1 MTANHDD
8 ELAALRAQRLKQLQT
23 QLQQQASQ
31 QLEAEEQAHQQAAES
46 ANIDAILRRHLTS
59 DARARLTRIGL
70 VDPKRAN
77 AIKAD
82 LAAMFERG
90 SINTPM
96 SDTALKQVLAKLSK
110 SRSNASVR
118 RI

>member
-1 MTANHDD
+1 MTANQDD
-8 ELAALRAQRLKQLQT
+8 ELAALRAQRLKQLQD
-23 QLQQQASQ
+23 QLQQQANQ
-31 QLEAEEQAHQQAAES
+31 QLEAEEQAQKQAVQT
-46 ANIDAILRRHLTS
+46 ANVDAILRRHLSS

-70 VDPKRAN
+70 VEPQRAN

-82 LAAMFERG
+82 LAAMLEQG

-96 SDTALKQVLAKLSK
+96 SDAALKQVLAQLSK

>member
-31 QLEAEEQAHQQAAES
+31 QLEAEEQAQQQAAES
-46 ANIDAILRRHLTS
+46 ANIDAILRRHLS
-59 DARARLTRIGL
+59 PDARARLTRFGL

-77 AIKAD
+77 ALKAD
-82 LAAMFERG
+82 LAAMFEQG
-90 SINTPM
+90 SINSPM
-96 SDTALKQVLAKLSK
+96 SDTALKQVLAQLSK

>member
-1 MTANHDD
+1 MTANQDD
-8 ELAALRAQRLKQLQT
+8 ELAALRAQRLKQLQS
-23 QLQQQASQ
+23 QLEQQATH
-31 QLEAEEQAHQQAAES
+31 QLEAEEKAQQQATQV
-46 ANIDAILRRHLTS
+46 ANIDAILRRHLSS

-70 VDPKRAN
+70 ADPKRAN

-82 LAAMFERG
+82 LAAMLEQG

-96 SDTALKQVLAKLSK
+96 SDTALKQVLAQLSK

>member
-8 ELAALRAQRLKQLQT
+8 ELTALRAQRFKQLQT
-23 QLQQQASQ
+23 QLEQQASQ
-31 QLEAEEQAHQQAAES
+31 QLEAEEQAQQQAAET
-46 ANIDAILRRHLTS
+46 ANIDAILRRHLSS

-82 LAAMFERG
+82 LAAMFEQG

-96 SDTALKQVLAKLSK
+96 SDTALKQVLAQLSK

>member
-8 ELAALRAQRLKQLQT
+8 ELAVLRAQRLKQLQT

-31 QLEAEEQAHQQAAES
+31 QLEAEEQAQQQAVES
-46 ANIDAILRRHLTS
+46 ANIDSILRRHLSS
-59 DARARLTRIGL
+59 DARARLTRIGM

-82 LAAMFERG
+82 LAAMFEQG

-96 SDTALKQVLAKLSK
+96 SDTALKQVLAQLSK

>member
-1 MTANHDD
+1 MMSWLLFERNDSSNS
-8 ELAALRAQRLKQLQT
+8 RRSCSNKPRNNLK
-23 QLQQQASQ
+23 
-31 QLEAEEQAHQQAAES
+31 AEEQAQQQAAES
-46 ANIDAILRRHLTS
+46 ANIDAILRRHLSS

-70 VDPKRAN
+70 VDPKRAH

-82 LAAMFERG
+82 LAAMLEQG

-96 SDTALKQVLAKLSK
+96 SDTALKQVLAQLSK